1 MVAPYHLEGGK
12 KMGPQLPSAQFP
24 IQEWLQRHA
33 MEASL
38 KSRKRPASTSP
49 STEER
54 PDRDHQAPP
63 RKPVSTFGRLVIQA
77 LEHPESVDRNRLLE
91 AADAFLNAAPDDFD
105 SAGLVFAKGMAFRAC
120 DWAVFST
127 PENYNALTRAVRR
140 LPNENG
146 P

>member
-1 MVAPYHLEGGK
+1 
-12 KMGPQLPSAQFP
+12 
-24 IQEWLQRHA
+24 
-33 MEASL
+33 
-38 KSRKRPASTSP
+38 
-49 STEER
+49 
-54 PDRDHQAPP
+54 
-63 RKPVSTFGRLVIQA
+63 VSTFGRLVIQA